1 VREQF
6 DWLTPSPLWQPQ
18 ARDYR
23 QADFYRPAI
32 LEFQTDDFMN
42 DFFAAAESKE
52 PGTFATKVAVP
63 PLDGQD
69 LKLYQPVH
77 GRFYL
82 VCGSLCCRAPG
93 FPSREVR
100 RADKESAFF
109 VLRRVISGAEYAW
122 LGGGSRPGWKAV
134 GADPRRVLDGEE
146 RQPLT
151 TTTAANGRDIF
162 FGYLPLVSLDT
173 YAVPADELTQNG
185 KSPDARVEELR
196 GRFTDPLSSA
206 PKVLQGIAD
215 ANRQLMI
222 SVYLLLD
229 LWEYLNQYLPDV
241 AAALRDDPSATFTG
255 DQAQAEAELMTF
267 LKGQALH
274 GSLTLAAA
282 LGQVAT
288 NRDALNKPGGAE
300 NPDNQSLTD
309 LGFGQDYNLQGV
321 SIQTDDLL
329 TKVAAALPPEKPPV
343 TLPKFD
349 SAADTRYVLRCVYE
363 RPQCQPPVRVVGL
376 PSRPFAVARFFD
388 PDAPARPVRIPL
400 PTDISI
406 AGLRKFKKSVGFLIS
421 KSLHNKMD
429 GISSSAKSLLKDDP
443 PSFSEGGGDIAYIC
457 SFSIQII
464 FIVAFMLLLIF
475 VIVLNFVF
483 FWLAFFKICL
493 PVPKRLLPE

>member
-1 VREQF
+1 VA
-6 DWLTPSPLWQPQ
+6 PPPQ
-18 ARDYR
+18 D
-23 QADFYRPAI
+23 
-32 LEFQTDDFMN
+32 
-42 DFFAAAESKE
+42 
-52 PGTFATKVAVP
+52 GT
-63 PLDGQD
+63 D

-77 GRFYL
+77 GLFYL
-82 VCGSLCCRAPG
+82 VCGSLCCRTPG

-109 VLRRVISGAEYAW
+109 VLRRVINGAEYAW

-151 TTTAANGRDIF
+151 TTTAASGRDIF

-173 YAVPADELTQNG
+173 YAVAADELAQNG

-196 GRFTDPLSSA
+196 GRFADPLTITDPVALT
-206 PKVLQGIAD
+206 PMVLKGITD
-215 ANRQLMI
+215 PDRQLMI
-222 SVYLLLD
+222 SVYVLLD

-241 AAALRDDPSATFTG
+241 AAALREDPSATFTG
-255 DQAQAEAELMTF
+255 DQAQAKAELMTF

-282 LGQVAT
+282 LGQAAK
-288 NRDALNKPGGAE
+288 NRDALNQPGGAE
-300 NPDNQSLTD
+300 NPDNPTLASLHFDSTYD
-309 LGFGQDYNLQGV
+309 LQGLTV
-321 SIQTDDLL
+321 DTGGLL
-329 TKVAAALPPEKPPV
+329 TKVSAALPQELPPV
-343 TLPKFD
+343 SFPKFD
-349 SAADTRYVLRCVYE
+349 SASDTRYVLRCVYE
-363 RPQCQPPVRVVGL
+363 RPKCQPPVQVVGL
-376 PSRPFAVARFFD
+376 PSRPFSVAKFFD

-400 PTDISI
+400 PTDVSI
-406 AGLRKFKKSVGFLIS
+406 AGLRKFKKSVGFLVS
-421 KSLHNKMD
+421 KTLHNKMD

-443 PSFSEGGGDIAYIC
+443 PSFSDGSGDIAYIC

-493 PVPKRLLPE
+493 PVPKSLLPE